1 MPHSELVISGD
12 ASALKRD
19 GYWIQCSNEEW
30 IRQVA
35 SRKLCGGD
43 DEGRTK
49 SQSHEV
55 TRTKRVER
63 RSAWK

>member
-19 GYWIQCSNEEW
+19 GYWIQCSNEKW

-35 SRKLCGGD
+35 SRKFCGGD
-43 DEGRTK
+43 VEGRTK

-63 RSAWK
+63 GSAWK